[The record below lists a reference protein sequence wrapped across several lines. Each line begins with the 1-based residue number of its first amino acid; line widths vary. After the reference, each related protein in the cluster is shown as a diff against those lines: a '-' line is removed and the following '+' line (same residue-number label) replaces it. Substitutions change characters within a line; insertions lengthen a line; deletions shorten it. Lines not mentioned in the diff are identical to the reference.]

1 MEGPRKSESLRLLS
15 VRIEIGNLKDYV
27 IFVPLLDFPPRKI
40 WRSDERKAL
49 SPKQNT
55 EAFNTKV

>member
-27 IFVPLLDFPPRKI
+27 IFAPLLDFPPREI
-40 WRSDERKAL
+40 WGLMKEK
-49 SPKQNT
+49 P
-55 EAFNTKV
+55 

>member
-27 IFVPLLDFPPRKI
+27 IFAPCWIFRLVKFEGLMKEKP
-40 WRSDERKAL
+40 
-49 SPKQNT
+49 
-55 EAFNTKV
+55 